1 MQEAGKFDWH
11 ILIGGKYK
19 QMGDAFSGE
28 MKLEQFYSIK
38 GGKLLCLHQLDSNA
52 KLNNTD
58 MAAMR
63 IFAVV

>member
-1 MQEAGKFDWH
+1 
-11 ILIGGKYK
+11 
-19 QMGDAFSGE
+19 MGDAFSGE